1 MRINMNIDPEQIID
15 AAVQMPL
22 EEKLKLYDK
31 IKDDIFEFRF
41 KEILENL
48 KTDELSEEEILQE
61 VEHVRS
67 ERYKNR
73 C

>member
-1 MRINMNIDPEQIID
+1 MNIDPEQIID

>member
-1 MRINMNIDPEQIID
+1 MQIITNIETDQLID
-15 AAVQMPL
+15 AIGEMPI
-22 EEKLKLYDK
+22 EDKLKLYDK

-41 KEILENL
+41 REILDQL

-61 VEHVRS
+61 VENVRS

-73 C
+73 S